1 MGEYLVPNDA
11 SLLKKAGIPAT
22 LNIANPTGEVV
33 MFKVRACVR
42 ACVRVCVCAC
52 VGVSVGVSVGDYA
65 LYSA

>member
-1 MGEYLVPNDA
+1 MVEYLVPNDA

-33 MFKVRACVR
+33 MFKVRARVR
-42 ACVRVCVCAC
+42 VCVRVCVCVCAC
-52 VGVSVGVSVGDYA
+52 VGVSVGDYA